1 MTHWNANACPNEP
14 RVIRCARTGFWDAEL
29 ERHVTNC
36 RACAEA
42 ACIARLLN
50 DMRSAD
56 EAAARIPDSGLMW
69 RKAQFLAARDAGER
83 ATQPIS
89 FVERFAWAL
98 AIVCAIGVCVWQWQA
113 IRTWFIALGS
123 GGANSAVAWMS
134 GVFAHF
140 GTGIDVSKL
149 GAISAE
155 SSAMSIACGVG
166 LLALCA
172 FVAAYLVH
180 SEE

>member
-1 MTHWNANACPNEP
+1 MTRLNANACPNEL
-14 RVIRCARTGFWDAEL
+14 RVVRCARTGFWDAQLEL
-29 ERHVTNC
+29 HVTNC

-42 ACIARLLN
+42 ASIARFLN
-50 DMRSAD
+50 DMRGAD

-69 RKAQFLAARDAGER
+69 RKAQFLAARDAAER

-89 FVERFAWAL
+89 FVERFAWAV
-98 AIVCAIGVCVWQWQA
+98 AVVCAVGVCVWQWES
-113 IRTWFIALGS
+113 IRTWFVALG
-123 GGANSAVAWMS
+123 GGTNSAVAWVS

-140 GTGIDVSKL
+140 GTGIDISKL

-155 SSAMSIACGVG
+155 SSAMFIACGVG

-172 FVAAYLVH
+172 VVAAYLVH